1 MSSLTFAL
9 VLCQYLICSQVSVAD
24 VVFMSLNTPNAWYYT
39 SRSGRIAKKSK
50 QNVTIKSIYRTYK
63 NIAKSYGSE
72 RYIAVV
78 HRGSRSTVVSDSGLD
93 DFRSLLKGADSIS
106 SFIPPRIRNI
116 SGNHNLW
123 LGLDASKYMCNY
135 ADIF

>member
-1 MSSLTFAL
+1 M
-9 VLCQYLICSQVSVAD
+9 AD
-24 VVFMSLNTPNAWYYT
+24 VVFMSLNSPDTWYYT